1 MGAILLEYDKVDVL
15 TDKDGVVV
23 KIMPHK
29 DCEIYHGELSTNN
42 EGIGEDECT
51 L

>member
-1 MGAILLEYDKVDVL
+1 MGVILLEYDKADVL

-29 DCEIYHGELSTNN
+29 DCKIYDGELSTNN
-42 EGIGEDECT
+42 GGIGEDECT

>member
-1 MGAILLEYDKVDVL
+1 MEYDKVDVL
-15 TDKDGVVV
+15 TDKNGVVV
-23 KIMPHK
+23 KIMPRK

-42 EGIGEDECT
+42 GGIREDECT